1 MFGENNQILFKNRK
15 NFEKKIVVSVFVY
28 ALE

>member
-1 MFGENNQILFKNRK
+1 MFGENNQILCKNRK
-15 NFEKKIVVSVFVY
+15 NLEKIVVSVFVY